1 IKMKLMVSIALL
13 FLLPSYAIVH
23 IESTPKP
30 STDGVIQ
37 TETEKIVSLVCILTG
52 TVDNKE
58 LEWRRNGAVIKL
70 DDGNKENRSSVCI
83 NPVIYKDEGAKFTCQ
98 LKMSIVF
105 LKFCSD
111 LAEISGSENVT
122 LEEEES
128 LDLQCDMRANPLVT
142 SVTWKLNGALVDLS
156 TGGFI
161 VSNNGVNTKLHV
173 KKVDRSLHEGEY
185 QCTIA
190 SPAYEERSRTFQV
203 TVTDKTLKFPLMP
216 MIAGLV
222 VVGLTALLAIVS
234 RWRIIARVTHAKQTQ
249 TLLIRILQHKL
260 LKSFILLQ
268 QWFKK

>member
-1 IKMKLMVSIALL
+1 MKLMVSIALL
-13 FLLPSYAIVH
+13 FLLPSYASQTSVVH

-30 STDGVIQ
+30 SADGVIQ
-37 TETEKIVSLVCILTG
+37 TETEKIVSLVCVLTG

-98 LKMSIVF
+98 LKSNASHSASVT
-105 LKFCSD
+105 LNVTY

-128 LDLQCDMRANPLVT
+128 LDLQCDMKANPLVT
-142 SVTWKLNGALVDLS
+142 SVTWKLNGTLVDLS

-234 RWRIIARVTHAKQTQ
+234 RWRIIAR
-249 TLLIRILQHKL
+249 
-260 LKSFILLQ
+260 
-268 QWFKK
+268 WFKK